1 MTKFVFLST
10 AVSRRALSVEVT
22 CNGPDGDVLR
32 FIVRD
37 ALPEELSFLERF
49 RVNLHCTQRDW
60 LAGNHAY
67 VLTSLSPET
76 LGAFPNEW
84 QVIDLPRAVWLS
96 TYPRPELLR
105 ESIVTGYL
113 DKQPPGHFVLVID
126 PVLYDEEEFP
136 LAERGA
142 YLYCTR

>member
-1 MTKFVFLST
+1 MLQST
-10 AVSRRALSVEVT
+10 VSRRDLSVEVT
-22 CNGPDGDVLR
+22 CHGPDDVLR
-32 FIVRD
+32 FIVKD

-49 RVNLHCTQRDW
+49 RVKLDCTQRDW

-67 VLTSLSPET
+67 ILTSLSPEA
-76 LGAFPNEW
+76 LGAVEYGW
-84 QVIDLPRAVWLS
+84 QCIDSLKAVWLS
-96 TYPRPELLR
+96 TYPCPKLLLQ
-105 ESIVTGYL
+105 SIVTGYL